1 MEVFQSGKPWLLRAG
16 LFIGLISIAVWEVT
30 SRTFAAYLAI
40 AAPEQALALRP
51 HQSAALLNLADQK
64 LNELDSNAGKYAD
77 PAITGQ
83 VRTLAQAALLDFPLN
98 ARALR
103 MLGQLS
109 DLAHDDT
116 QAWRFMAA
124 SAHYS
129 MNESP
134 AVAWLADKSF
144 ETENYESA
152 LHHADVLLRTRPQ
165 LISYAMPML
174 GRLAEEK
181 DAVSKL
187 KELLSKNPPWRAG
200 FFGAIPSNVSDART
214 PLELLSAVKE
224 SPHPPTNDDLRG
236 YLNFLI
242 AHKLYA
248 LAYYAWLQFL
258 PTEQLGSIG
267 LLFNS
272 GFETEPSGLP
282 FDWVILPGTGVSV
295 VLAPAPDL
303 EEGRALSIAFDQGR
317 VEFPG
322 ITQLVVLP
330 PGKYRFSARHLGEVI
345 GQRGL
350 KWRVV
355 CAGGANIGESGMIA
369 GRLTAWKSFEFGFE
383 VPGTDC
389 LAQYLRLDLD
399 ARMSS
404 EQFVSGT
411 VWVDDA
417 QLSRLPDLAKN

>member
-1 MEVFQSGKPWLLRAG
+1 MEAFQNGKPWLLRAG
-16 LFIGLISIAVWEVT
+16 LFIGLISIVVWEVT

-40 AAPEQALALRP
+40 AAPEQALVLRP
-51 HQSAALLNLADQK
+51 HQSAALLSLADQK
-64 LNELDSNAGKYAD
+64 LGEIAGDAKSSGDLAVV
-77 PAITGQ
+77 GQ
-83 VRTLAQAALLDFPLN
+83 LRVLTQAALSDAPLN

-103 MLGQLS
+103 ILGQLS

-116 QAWRFMAA
+116 QAWKFMAA

-144 ETENYESA
+144 EKEDYESA
-152 LHHADVLLRTRPQ
+152 LHYADVLLRTRPQ

-181 DAVSKL
+181 DAVSEL
-187 KELLSKNPPWRAG
+187 KELLSKNPPWRPA
-200 FFGAIPSNVSDART
+200 FFEAIPRNVSDART
-214 PLELLSAVKE
+214 PLELLSAVKQ
-224 SPHPPTNDDLRG
+224 SPSPPTNDDLRG

-242 AHKLYA
+242 ARKLYA

-258 PTEQLGSIG
+258 PEDQLGSIG
-267 LLFNS
+267 LLFNAS
-272 GFETEPSGLP
+272 FETEPSGLP
-282 FDWVILPGTGVSV
+282 FDWVIPPGTGVSV
-295 VLAPAPDL
+295 ALAPAPDL
-303 EEGRALSIAFDQGR
+303 EDGRALSIAFDQGR

-350 KWRVV
+350 KWRVS
-355 CAGGANIGESGMIA
+355 CAGGANIGESAMIA

-383 VPGTDC
+383 VPGTEC
-389 LAQYLRLDLD
+389 PAQYLRLDLD

-411 VWVDDA
+411 VWADDA
-417 QLSRLPDLAKN
+417 QLIRLPDLAKN